1 MTTRDP
7 MRLFTTS
14 QRVGADSQGFRKP
27 RRDPG
32 HLRYDRVHPACP
44 QAVGQGLG
52 REVFAAA
59 RAGGLQVMMRKKVK
73 GRERHVLI
81 GTDGRDA
88 RGPSPFSAS

>member
-32 HLRYDRVHPACP
+32 HLRYHRVHPVCP
-44 QAVGQGLG
+44 QAAGQGLG
-52 REVFAAA
+52 REVFELPVAACH
-59 RAGGLQVMMRKKVK
+59 GGPQTEGQ
-73 GRERHVLI
+73 GRSF
-81 GTDGRDA
+81 RD
-88 RGPSPFSAS
+88 RE